1 MIEILRQKR
10 NRDQLS
16 LMHPEAR
23 ARMTRLLLE
32 IEWRGYRPRLQE
44 TYRTQAQQLEK
55 WGAGL
60 SRIRTAG
67 PHTCTVDGKPA
78 SLATHV
84 LDDTDPIAAG
94 AVWWAR
100 LAIVAR
106 QNGLQ
111 TGLCF
116 GLTDSVHRQKIEAA
130 IQGGL
135 VGVLAI
141 LVTHERGFD
150 PLHVEMINWKGFMP

>member
-10 NRDQLS
+10 NRDQLA
-16 LMHPEAR
+16 LMHPQAR
-23 ARMTRLLLE
+23 ASTVRVLLE
-32 IEWRGYRPRLQE
+32 IERRGYRPRLQE
-44 TYRTQAQQLEK
+44 TFRTPMQQLEK
-55 WGAGL
+55 WSAGL

-84 LDDTDPIAAG
+84 LDDTDPITAG
-94 AVWWAR
+94 AAWWAM

-116 GLTDSVHRQKIEAA
+116 GLEDSVHRQKIEAA

-135 VGVLAI
+135 AGVLTI
-141 LVTHERGFD
+141 LVTHERGAD
-150 PLHVEMINWKGFMP
+150 PLHLEMINWKGFM